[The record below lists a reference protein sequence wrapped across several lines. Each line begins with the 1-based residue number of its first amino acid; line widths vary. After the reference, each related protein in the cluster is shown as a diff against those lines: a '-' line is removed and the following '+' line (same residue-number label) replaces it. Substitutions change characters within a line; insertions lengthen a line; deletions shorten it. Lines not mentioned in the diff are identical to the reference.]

1 MKILFIGNSYTYFSD
16 MPQLLEQL
24 MRENGIDVTIHS
36 VTKGGRKLFENL
48 QQNDE
53 NSEKITELV
62 DENLYDILFLQEQ
75 SYLPAV
81 NYEVFEDGARRLK
94 EKVLAKQTILYATWG
109 RKEGCPLLTE
119 KGWTNESMTA
129 ALKDAYDRAGAAIG
143 ARVSHVGLCFARV
156 REIAPE
162 LELYHPDMSHP
173 SYTGSCVAALCHYK
187 MITGTLPKN
196 TACLKTD
203 GIDAIL
209 KAVDEV
215 IK

>member
-24 MRENGIDVTIHS
+24 MRENAIDVTIHS

-187 MITGTLPKN
+187 MITGTLPKT

-203 GIDAIL
+203 GMDAIL
-209 KAVDEV
+209 KAVDYV

>member
-1 MKILFIGNSYTYFSD
+1 
-16 MPQLLEQL
+16 
-24 MRENGIDVTIHS
+24 
-36 VTKGGRKLFENL
+36 
-48 QQNDE
+48 
-53 NSEKITELV
+53 
-62 DENLYDILFLQEQ
+62 
-75 SYLPAV
+75 
-81 NYEVFEDGARRLK
+81 
-94 EKVLAKQTILYATWG
+94 
-109 RKEGCPLLTE
+109 
-119 KGWTNESMTA
+119 MTA

-143 ARVSHVGLCFARV
+143 ARVSDVGLCFARV

-187 MITGTLPKN
+187 MITGTLPKT

-209 KAVDEV
+209 KAVDYV